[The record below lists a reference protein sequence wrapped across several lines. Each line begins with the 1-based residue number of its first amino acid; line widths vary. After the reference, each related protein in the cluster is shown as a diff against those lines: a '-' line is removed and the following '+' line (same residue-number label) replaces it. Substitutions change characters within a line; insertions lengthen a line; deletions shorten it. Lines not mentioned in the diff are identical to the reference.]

1 MIMTEEKERLIY
13 NTKDI
18 KDILGIGNTTVQR
31 LFCRDTNPIP
41 HFRIGRRIIVP
52 CDLFQDWLIK
62 QVTNHEFDIDSY
74 D

>member
-1 MIMTEEKERLIY
+1 MIEEKERLIY
-13 NTKDI
+13 STKDI

-52 CDLFQDWLIK
+52 CDQFQEWLIN
-62 QVTNHEFDIDSY
+62 QVTNTQGDNDATLHP
-74 D
+74 